1 MPPKSEQKPAKPEKP
16 AKRGLIK
23 RTVSADETS
32 SRWRDVTSYFSTLD
46 AETRGLKTLAKQV
59 RAHQK
64 PKNVFERMWCDD
76 IIALSWHAYQ
86 LRRIKE
92 YIIFEGARDAVTER
106 LKFADEA
113 APREDRYNDPQYTLT
128 ATLYVLNDAVE
139 DVTKAKLGL
148 AGVPSDLRFEIGYV
162 AKAYELENIDRLIF
176 ANEKRRDD
184 LIDRLESRRG

>member
-1 MPPKSEQKPAKPEKP
+1 MPPKSEQKPAKP

-23 RTVSADETS
+23 RTVSADVTS
-32 SRWRDVTSYFSTLD
+32 SKWRDVTSYFSTLD

-59 RAHQK
+59 RAHLK

-76 IIALSWHAYQ
+76 IIALSWHAHQ

-113 APREDRYNDPQYTLT
+113 DPREDRYNAPEYTVA
-128 ATLYVLNDAVE
+128 ATLYVLSETVE
-139 DVTKAKLGL
+139 DDTNQKLGL
-148 AGVPSDLRFEIGYV
+148 AGVPADLRFEIGYV